1 MVAEA
6 VPKTEQTQVKRR
18 HLTRNQRRTITFYAM
33 VSPWLIGFIL
43 LGVFPLVVGVLTSF
57 TNYDGLNFNSFKW
70 VGFGNY
76 TRGIFDDP
84 DVLFSLKRTLVWG
97 ALNLPLWLILFFPN
111 S

>member
-6 VPKTEQTQVKRR
+6 VPKTEQTKIKRQ
-18 HLTRNQRRTITFYAM
+18 HLTRSQRRTITFYTM
-33 VSPWLIGFIL
+33 ISPWLIGFIL

-76 TRGIFDDP
+76 TRGIYDDP
-84 DVLFSLKRTLVWG
+84 DVLFSFKRTQQSVYI
-97 ALNLPLWLILFFPN
+97 LNIYFIELRT
-111 S
+111 